1 MPARNRLAAI
11 AAITLI
17 TTSSTMLLTA
27 CDPSGSPESA
37 STTASPGKSSAA
49 PDGSSASPGKS
60 SAASDE
66 SSASPGKSSAASAS
80 DAGATRNGTSAANR
94 LTISNGSNT
103 VLMNG
108 TSVDFGT
115 AVRDLAWSP
124 DGSRAA
130 FIDGDGDLVVS
141 AADGT
146 GRKIVAKNPG
156 GQTWS
161 HPTWQVYGKDSQN
174 SHSGQQ
180 NLIFAAKQ
188 GGTLELDVVDATA
201 TGATPKPLALANSE
215 DTTRQPPLT
224 GNQWPNSGGPQGFI
238 AYANTDGQVY
248 LRDDYLRLGGGV
260 TAKGSEPALAP
271 DGLTVVFV
279 RSVDGHDHLFEQTGY
294 ERSEKDLTPNATTDY
309 TEPAISHD
317 GRTIAVRTPEGIYTL
332 PIDGSVAPTQVST
345 RTGLPAYR

>member
-17 TTSSTMLLTA
+17 TTSSAMLLTA

-37 STTASPGKSSAA
+37 STPASSGK
-49 PDGSSASPGKS
+49 SSASPGKS
-60 SAASDE
+60 SAAPSSDGG
-66 SSASPGKSSAASAS
+66 ASM
-80 DAGATRNGTSAANR
+80 NGTSAANR
-94 LTISNGSNT
+94 LTISDGSNT

-130 FIDGDGDLVVS
+130 FIDGEGDLVVS

-156 GQTWS
+156 GRTWS
-161 HPTWQVYGKDSQN
+161 HPTWQVYGKDDRGD
-174 SHSGQQ
+174 HSGEQ
-180 NLIFAAKQ
+180 NLIFTAKQ

-201 TGATPKPLALANSE
+201 TGATPKPLPLANSE
-215 DTTRQPPLT
+215 DTTAQPPLT
-224 GNQWPNSGGPQGFI
+224 GNQWPNSGGPQGFT

-248 LRDDYLRLGGGV
+248 LRDDYVRLGGGA

-271 DGLTVVFV
+271 DGRTVVFV
-279 RSVDGHDHLFEQTGY
+279 RSVDGHDHLFEKTGY
-294 ERSEKDLTPNATTDY
+294 DHSEKDLTPDATTDY

-317 GRTIAVRTPEGIYTL
+317 GRTIAVRTPDGIYTL
-332 PIDGSVAPTQVST
+332 PIDGSAAPTRVST
-345 RTGLPAYR
+345 RAGLPAYR